1 MPASGVA
8 GVRLRRRC
16 CATGTVHLRT
26 ACSLPRTV
34 SCTRHGLSSNPRGTL
49 VELPFPQGK
58 FMVTT
63 LLSSA
68 RVALL
73 AAAVTSAAA
82 GAMQGSERISIRVTP
97 SVALSPADVT
107 INAIVEPNAA
117 NEFGART
124 AP

>member
-1 MPASGVA
+1 
-8 GVRLRRRC
+8 
-16 CATGTVHLRT
+16 
-26 ACSLPRTV
+26 
-34 SCTRHGLSSNPRGTL
+34 
-49 VELPFPQGK
+49 
-58 FMVTT
+58 MVTT